1 MTQPHGSNS
10 GTVNLTGAEYA
21 VMMSRIETLIAQNTE
36 ARNGFQRYMER
47 NGDRVSALEKQHIE
61 TDTVL
66 RLTREE
72 VATLRTRGDQLAILQ
87 VDQGNRTTA
96 LETTVSDLSEIKRMV
111 TASLIGVVVTF
122 IGSAIGIG
130 YLIANRL
137 PVP

>member
-1 MTQPHGSNS
+1 MTQHGSNS

-21 VMMSRIETLIAQNTE
+21 VMMARIETLIAQNTE

-72 VATLRTRGDQLAILQ
+72 VTTLRTRGDQLAILQ

-111 TASLIGVVVTF
+111 TASLVGVVVTF

-130 YLIANRL
+130 YLIANRI
-137 PVP
+137 PIP